1 MADARHH
8 DIVVIG
14 ASAGGVE
21 ALTSLVRD
29 LPAGTAS
36 SLFVVLHI
44 PAQAPSLLP
53 EILAR
58 AGLLTATAARD
69 GERIRRGH
77 IYVCPPDH
85 HLIVVDGHLRVT
97 RGPKENGHRPAIDPL
112 FRSAALSYGQ
122 RVMGVILS
130 GTLDDGMLGSLE
142 VKRNGGM
149 TVAQDPNEAL
159 FDSMPRSVIE
169 SVGPTHVLPVKEI
182 AALIGAENG
191 GLAAGPGE
199 EEMADYRQ
207 EDLTVEQEEVEYPES
222 PVRQGTPSVY
232 SCPDCG
238 GTLWEMHD
246 GDILH
251 FRCRVGHGY
260 ASGSLLNA
268 QTHALDG
275 ALWTALRALDEKI
288 ALSRRLRDLAA
299 DRGQELAKRRFNEDA
314 DEAERGAQVLR
325 RLLRVGED
333 TVVPGASPAAE
344 PRA

>member
-1 MADARHH
+1 
-8 DIVVIG
+8 
-14 ASAGGVE
+14 
-21 ALTSLVRD
+21 
-29 LPAGTAS
+29 
-36 SLFVVLHI
+36 
-44 PAQAPSLLP
+44 
-53 EILAR
+53 
-58 AGLLTATAARD
+58 
-69 GERIRRGH
+69 
-77 IYVCPPDH
+77 
-85 HLIVVDGHLRVT
+85 
-97 RGPKENGHRPAIDPL
+97 
-112 FRSAALSYGQ
+112 
-122 RVMGVILS
+122 
-130 GTLDDGMLGSLE
+130 
-142 VKRNGGM
+142 
-149 TVAQDPNEAL
+149 
-159 FDSMPRSVIE
+159 
-169 SVGPTHVLPVKEI
+169 
-182 AALIGAENG
+182 
-191 GLAAGPGE
+191 
-199 EEMADYRQ
+199 MADYRQ